1 MCFHEFYFKKLCL
14 YSLGNRIA
22 ISIFYYALILFEHQ
36 CNSSFLVSLGES
48 LLFVVNE
55 TIRGMLSIALLQV
68 WQNFSV
74 DLPGSGF
81 SFLGRLFFII
91 FQYCFLLQIYLS
103 LDSLH
108 LLLVDYMHL
117 ESMYSRFFQFMR
129 IYISIELLTDNL
141 VSIGMCCNL
150 PFLISNFINLSLLFL
165 PFGQF
170 GQVFVNLL
178 IFSKN
183 QFIV

>member
-1 MCFHEFYFKKLCL
+1 MNSTLKNYIYIHWEIELQFPFFIMPLSCL
-14 YSLGNRIA
+14 K
-22 ISIFYYALILFEHQ
+22 HQ
-36 CNSSFLVSLGES
+36 CNSSSLVSLGES

-74 DLPGSGF
+74 DLSGSGF
-81 SFLGRLFFII
+81 SFFGRLFYNISILFSVTDLFKFRLSSFTFGRLYASRIYV
-91 FQYCFLLQIYLS
+91 FQI
-103 LDSLH
+103 
-108 LLLVDYMHL
+108 
-117 ESMYSRFFQFMR
+117 FQFMR